1 LADDAGIAN
10 KEPVML
16 KAQYTQRGPVPQDV
30 IDAVPF
36 ERPALAPGQAL
47 VAVLAAPINPSDV
60 LMLTGAYGQLPPL
73 PAVGGS
79 EGVGRVV
86 EQGPQT
92 TGPAVGQTV
101 LLPAGSGTWATHL
114 VVPAAHLVP
123 LPNDADPQQ
132 LAMLTVNPPTAS
144 LLLSDFVELQPG
156 DWVIQNGAN
165 SGVGSYVVQLA
176 KLRGLKTVNVVR
188 REAAVEGVR
197 AQGGDVVLVDGDDL
211 AERVKAATGGAPVK
225 LGIDAVGGKAT
236 LRLAAALA
244 EGATLVNYGALSGQ
258 ACEVSPRELVFRDIT
273 LKGFWLARWFRS
285 TPMAQQRALL
295 GELAGLIAAGKL
307 GTPIQATYDVPQ
319 IKEAV
324 AAAAAGERQGKILIV
339 PRHAAA

>member
-1 LADDAGIAN
+1 MT
-10 KEPVML
+10 ML
-16 KAQYTQRGPVPQDV
+16 KAQYTERGPVPQAV
-30 IDAVPF
+30 IEVVPF

-60 LMLTGAYGQLPPL
+60 LMLTGQYGMLPPL

-86 EQGPQT
+86 ELGPQGPGERQ
-92 TGPAVGQTV
+92 GPAIGQTV
-101 LLPAGSGTWATHL
+101 LLPAGAGTWASHV
-114 VVPAAHLVP
+114 VVPAARLIP
-123 LPNDADPQQ
+123 LPNEADPLQ

-144 LLLSDFVELQPG
+144 LLLSDFADLQPG

-176 KLRGLKTVNVVR
+176 KLRGLKTVNIVR
-188 REAAVEGVR
+188 RESAVAGVL

-211 AERVKAATGGAPVK
+211 AERVKAATGGAAIK

-236 LRLAAALA
+236 MRLAMTLA
-244 EGATLVNYGALSGQ
+244 ESGSIVNYGALSGEP
-258 ACEVSPRELVFRDIT
+258 CIVTPRELIFRDVS
-273 LKGFWLARWFRS
+273 LKGFWLARWFRV
-285 TPMAQQRALL
+285 TPQAQQYALL
-295 GELAGLIAAGKL
+295 TELAGLIATDKL
-307 GTPIQATYDVPQ
+307 STPIQATYDVAQ

-339 PRHAAA
+339 PKQG

>member
-1 LADDAGIAN
+1 
-10 KEPVML
+10 ML
-16 KAQYTQRGPVPQDV
+16 KAQYTRRGPVPQDV

-36 ERPALAPGQAL
+36 DRPVLAPGQAL

-60 LMLTGAYGQLPPL
+60 LMLTGQYGQLPPL

-86 EQGPQT
+86 ELGPQT
-92 TGPAVGQTV
+92 QGPAVGQTV
-101 LLPAGSGTWATHL
+101 LLPAGSGTWASHV

-123 LPNDADPQQ
+123 LPNDADPKQ

-144 LLLSDFVELQPG
+144 LLLSDFASLQPG
-156 DWVIQNGAN
+156 DWVIQNSAN

-176 KLRGLKTVNVVR
+176 RLRGLKTVNLVR
-188 REAAVEGVR
+188 REPAVAGVQ

-211 AERVKAATGGAPVK
+211 AERVKAATGGAAIK
-225 LGIDAVGGKAT
+225 LGIDAVGGSAT
-236 LRLAAALA
+236 MRLAATLA
-244 EGATLVNYGALSGQ
+244 EGATVVNYGALSGEP
-258 ACEVSPRELVFRDIT
+258 CVLSPRELVFRDVT
-273 LKGFWLARWFRS
+273 LKGFWLARWFRT
-285 TPMAQQRALL
+285 TPMTQQRALL

-307 GTPIQATYDVPQ
+307 STPIQATYDVAQ

-324 AAAAAGERQGKILIV
+324 AAAAAGERQGKILV
-339 PRHAAA
+339 TPRHEG

>member
-1 LADDAGIAN
+1 MTT
-10 KEPVML
+10 ML
-16 KAQYTQRGPVPQDV
+16 KAQYNERGPVPQAV
-30 IDAVPF
+30 IAAVPF
-36 ERPALAPGQAL
+36 ERPTLSQGQAL

-60 LMLTGAYGQLPPL
+60 LTLTGQYGILPPL

-86 EQGPQT
+86 ELGPDTQGP
-92 TGPAVGQTV
+92 AIGQTV

-114 VVPAAHLVP
+114 VAPAARLIP
-123 LPNDADPQQ
+123 LPNGADPQQ

-144 LLLSDFVELQPG
+144 LLLSDFATLQPG
-156 DWVIQNGAN
+156 DWVIQNSAN

-176 KLRGLKTVNVVR
+176 KLRGLKTVNIVR
-188 REAAVEGVR
+188 RESAIAGVL

-211 AERVKAATGGAPVK
+211 AERVKAATAGAPIK

-236 LRLAAALA
+236 MRLAGTLA
-244 EGATLVNYGALSGQ
+244 ESAVVVNYGALSGEP
-258 ACEVSPRELVFRDIT
+258 CIVSPRELVFRDVS
-273 LKGFWLARWFRS
+273 LKGFWLARWFRT
-285 TPMAQQRALL
+285 TPQPQQFALL
-295 GELAGLIAAGKL
+295 TELAGLIAAGKL
-307 GTPIQATYDVPQ
+307 STPIQASYDVAQ

-339 PRHAAA
+339 PAQA

>member
-1 LADDAGIAN
+1 
-10 KEPVML
+10 ML
-16 KAQYTQRGPVPQDV
+16 KAQYTRRGPVPQDV

-36 ERPALAPGQAL
+36 DRPVLAPGRAL

-60 LMLTGAYGQLPPL
+60 LMLTGQYGQLPPL

-86 EQGPQT
+86 ELGPQT
-92 TGPAVGQTV
+92 QGPAVGQTV
-101 LLPAGSGTWATHL
+101 LLPAGSGTWASHV

-123 LPNDADPQQ
+123 LPNDADPKQ

-144 LLLSDFVELQPG
+144 LLLSDFASLQPG
-156 DWVIQNGAN
+156 DWVIQNSAN

-176 KLRGLKTVNVVR
+176 RLRGLKTVNLVR
-188 REAAVEGVR
+188 RESAVAGVQ

-211 AERVKAATGGAPVK
+211 AERVKAATGGAAIK
-225 LGIDAVGGKAT
+225 LGIDAVGGSAT
-236 LRLAAALA
+236 MRLAATLA
-244 EGATLVNYGALSGQ
+244 EGATVVNYGALSGEP
-258 ACEVSPRELVFRDIT
+258 CVLSPRELVFRDVT
-273 LKGFWLARWFRS
+273 LKGFWLARWFRT
-285 TPMAQQRALL
+285 TPMTQQRALL

-307 GTPIQATYDVPQ
+307 STPIQATYDVEQ

-324 AAAAAGERQGKILIV
+324 TAAAAGERQGKILIA
-339 PRHAAA
+339 PRHEG